1 MPQRRISDDSVRH
14 GCSVNDLTVPFPC
27 AGQMVDLRLPF
38 VLVPGN
44 IGLAI
49 VNETRPAAFELLA
62 PLWWLDAIKDRTEPW
77 SAIVHDRGTV
87 QHLQGARVLP
97 KDFGST
103 RSICSVIVV
112 YETAA
117 GDMVSKVHGE
127 SPVEPSKP
135 FVDGARI
142 EVVAEPFAIHR
153 IFNAAFHLGTHCVV
167 HDDSGRSRV
176 AEICIDARDTETL
189 QLVLPLV
196 GRIESKWVELRGQSS
211 VFRFPLAVCSRVS
224 KTGFKLPHYVVRIR
238 RRRQMRARA
247 PQGLTLTLEFAGQ
260 TLRTNLLDV
269 SAMGVRMS
277 HDCGIV
283 TPFPGLTFPTAAIHH
298 SGRKVWN
305 GVLQVTST
313 S

>member
-176 AEICIDARDTETL
+176 AETALMLVILKRSSLCCRSSAELNPNGWSCEDSPPYFASPSLYVPAYRRLDSSFPITSFVFDGDAKCVHAR
-189 QLVLPLV
+189 P
-196 GRIESKWVELRGQSS
+196 
-211 VFRFPLAVCSRVS
+211 RV
-224 KTGFKLPHYVVRIR
+224 
-238 RRRQMRARA
+238 
-247 PQGLTLTLEFAGQ
+247 
-260 TLRTNLLDV
+260 
-269 SAMGVRMS
+269 
-277 HDCGIV
+277 
-283 TPFPGLTFPTAAIHH
+283 
-298 SGRKVWN
+298 
-305 GVLQVTST
+305 
-313 S
+313 